1 MEVGLIDRGRSDG
14 SSFVEEA
21 EDWVGTVDESL
32 VLTSWAEGA
41 NGVVF
46 AAVTG
51 EVDKVWDVCR
61 GCGRAGV
68 TGEDNRVMA
77 RKLAFQR
84 SLYLRLCCAN
94 IGRA

>member
-32 VLTSWAEGA
+32 VLTSWTEGA
-41 NGVVF
+41 NGVVV

-51 EVDKVWDVCR
+51 EVDKV
-61 GCGRAGV
+61 
-68 TGEDNRVMA
+68 
-77 RKLAFQR
+77 
-84 SLYLRLCCAN
+84 
-94 IGRA
+94 